1 MIKMGRA
8 TIPVMA
14 LMVLG
19 FFSSSAPAVFSS
31 QTAPQ
36 QPDLFY
42 LKLLADGEQSYRA
55 QNYKEAVQSF
65 DVASF
70 GLSQDKALMGKVLG
84 YLSLCYFN
92 LKDDVRAKEYLLRL
106 IGLVGL
112 DGLNTLAMDDQ
123 DRKYLAQIAAYYKL
137 DKPSS
142 GQSAPARTDIFGSSR
157 PTTPGQKQGNPADQ
171 VKTLESKVK
180 AQPKNSQA
188 YLDLYEFQKQQKNGK
203 AARRALLDMIKNIPA
218 DPVGPLL
225 LGKMRFGDKA
235 FDEAAEYLEK
245 ALSLKKDAPVSDKDF
260 AEAQAYLILSYNALA
275 KKPLLKKTCRDFLA
289 RVAPESVLSFDLADK
304 DKNLVL
310 SILDQFGKTSAAA
323 GPMAAPA
330 AAPSDSATPRDAS
343 SIQKEIKKNPRD
355 SSLYY
360 GLYDLYRQKK
370 DTPSAKQTLKKL
382 LKNNPLEAKAYLLL
396 GKLNYEEKEYGDA
409 SEALIKIFGFPSS
422 ISVEDAIRSEA
433 AFYLALSSHLNK
445 DKARALETHN
455 LYLPLIQKF
464 LSGGAPIADSDAAAW
479 QNLRLMAEAS
489 PQVYLLA
496 IRPEKTESSLE
507 VKIVLSKPTT
517 YRTFIL
523 TKERSIVIE
532 LFQMAGSKASGVVPV
547 NAGGLKAVRSTFA
560 AKDVIRVTLEGQT
573 QIPSHRIVKT
583 DTGLSVIIE

>member
-1 MIKMGRA
+1 
-8 TIPVMA
+8 
-14 LMVLG
+14 
-19 FFSSSAPAVFSS
+19 
-31 QTAPQ
+31 
-36 QPDLFY
+36 
-42 LKLLADGEQSYRA
+42 
-55 QNYKEAVQSF
+55 
-65 DVASF
+65 
-70 GLSQDKALMGKVLG
+70 
-84 YLSLCYFN
+84 
-92 LKDDVRAKEYLLRL
+92 
-106 IGLVGL
+106 
-112 DGLNTLAMDDQ
+112 
-123 DRKYLAQIAAYYKL
+123 
-137 DKPSS
+137 
-142 GQSAPARTDIFGSSR
+142 
-157 PTTPGQKQGNPADQ
+157 
-171 VKTLESKVK
+171 
-180 AQPKNSQA
+180 
-188 YLDLYEFQKQQKNGK
+188 
-203 AARRALLDMIKNIPA
+203 
-218 DPVGPLL
+218 
-225 LGKMRFGDKA
+225 
-235 FDEAAEYLEK
+235 
-245 ALSLKKDAPVSDKDF
+245 
-260 AEAQAYLILSYNALA
+260 
-275 KKPLLKKTCRDFLA
+275 
-289 RVAPESVLSFDLADK
+289 
-304 DKNLVL
+304 
-310 SILDQFGKTSAAA
+310 SAAA
-323 GPMAAPA
+323 GPTAAPA

-422 ISVEDAIRSEA
+422 ISVEDTIRSEA
-433 AFYLALSSHLNK
+433 AFYLALSSYLNK

-455 LYLPLIQKF
+455 LYVPLIQKF

-496 IRPEKTESSLE
+496 IRLEKTESSLE

-547 NAGGLKAVRSTFA
+547 NARGLKAVRSTFV

-583 DTGLSVIIE
+583 DTGLSVVIE

>member
-14 LMVLG
+14 LMGLG
-19 FFSSSAPAVFSS
+19 FFSSLAPAVFSS
-31 QTAPQ
+31 QTAPS
-36 QPDLFY
+36 QPDAFY
-42 LKLLADGEQSYRA
+42 LKLLTDGEQSYRA

-65 DVASF
+65 DVAGF
-70 GLSQDKALMGKVLG
+70 GLSQDKALMGKILG

-92 LKDDVRAKEYLLRL
+92 LKDDVRTKEYLLRL

-112 DGLNTLAMDDQ
+112 DGLNTLAMDGQ
-123 DRKYLAQIAAYYKL
+123 DRQYLAQIAAYYKL

-142 GQSAPARTDIFGSSR
+142 GQTAPARTDIFGSSR
-157 PTTPGQKQGNPADQ
+157 PTPGQKQGKPADQ
-171 VKTLESKVK
+171 VKALESKVK

-225 LGKMRFGDKA
+225 LGKMRYGDSA

-289 RVAPESVLSFDLADK
+289 RVAPESILSFDLADK

-323 GPMAAPA
+323 GPTAAPA
-330 AAPSDSATPRDAS
+330 AAPPDSATPRDAQS
-343 SIQKEIKKNPRD
+343 MQKEIKKNPRD

-396 GKLNYEEKEYGDA
+396 GKLNYEDKEYGDA

-422 ISVEDAIRSEA
+422 ISVEDTIRSEA
-433 AFYLALSSHLNK
+433 AFYLALSSYLNK

-455 LYLPLIQKF
+455 LYMPLIQKF

-479 QNLRLMAEAS
+479 QNLGLMAEAS
-489 PQVYLLA
+489 PQVYLLS
-496 IRPEKTESSLE
+496 IRLEKKDTSLE
-507 VKIVLSKPTT
+507 VKIELSKPTT

-532 LFQMAGSKASGVVPV
+532 LFHMAGSKASGVVPV
-547 NAGGLKAVRSTFA
+547 NALGIKAVRSRLV
-560 AKDVIRVTLEGQT
+560 AKDVVQIILEGRT